1 MQTEKDSDISINLS
15 KFFLRNVGLWRAENH
30 AENRKRKALVAYTIW
45 NMFLAI
51 VVETRDMYF
60 TWFYKGDILYV
71 STNLLSVILTTIKL
85 TVVLI
90 HKVEFMSL
98 IDYMYEHFWNVDYD
112 LHEKRIM
119 DNCKKTCIIFT
130 SSVTTIGIC
139 AIISYIA
146 TPFIMHS
153 QSNKS
158 ERAFLFDMWLNL
170 PLTVS
175 PYYEGMLAVQISG
188 LYFTGICYF
197 CFDNI
202 FCIMSVHLSG
212 QFRILQYRLTKLSDV
227 QYQISEK
234 NMESVLED
242 CTRRSYEK
250 FKSYVRQHQTLIDY
264 YEKLEHVYTKI
275 ILGQVL
281 LFSVLICLFGYQILL
296 ANTSLARRSIF
307 MFLICGAMVLLFM
320 FTYSCNMVIEQSDNI
335 AFAAYSAL
343 WTGMPMNKTGKK
355 LRHDLIMVIG
365 RSRRVCCLTAN
376 GFFPVSLETYTT
388 IVGLWMASNRFEQ
401 RVRNITLCYTL
412 IAILFALWIQ
422 MTDLYYSW
430 GDFGACLYTA
440 CNILSLTIPFLK
452 ILVLLAHKNDFFHLI
467 LHLQREFLHA
477 DYDDY
482 EKKILLGCQR
492 QCTFFVCFFTLFTK
506 GTVISYIV
514 NPLIANIGKNESE
527 RILPFNMWVNL
538 PLSMTPYYEITFS
551 LQVLSLYH
559 IGVSYFCFDNFLC
572 IMNLHAATQFRV
584 LQYRMANMT
593 DLKDKERKERNMK
606 TSVSSACFATECY
619 NVLKDYIRQHQNL
632 IAYCNKLEKVF
643 NIIVLGQLLMFSML
657 ICLDGFQI
665 LMVANLGKN
674 ESDREHI
681 YDMWLDLPLSV
692 TPYYEITYIIQ
703 KCYIKFKNCIQQHQ
717 ALIEFC
723 ATLEE
728 VFTVIVLGQVLMSS
742 ILICF
747 IGYQVLLIKL
757 SFESRVAFACFLMMG
772 MSQLWMFTYSCDCI
786 TTESLNIAESV
797 YAGPWI
803 NLPMDKFGKLL
814 RKELQMLIL
823 RARRP
828 SALTA
833 CGFFSISLETFTKVC
848 MYMAG
853 NGLAMV
859 LDIIKIFTLVVH
871 KKKFLGLIEY
881 MQKNFWHLNYDQY
894 ENSVLAQA
902 KRMCIYFVC
911 VLSFFSQS
919 SVLSYII
926 RPLVYHFACFSMS
939 LKYRQDVS
947 FRLANFFLYV
957 VGFWFA
963 ANRIEEWFRNA
974 AILYTIVTVFFVM
987 WLQLRGLYFSWG
999 NFEVCMYMACNSIAL
1014 VLDIIKIFVLVV
1026 RKKKFLGLIE
1036 YMQKNFFHLN
1046 YDQDENS
1053 IIAHA
1058 KRTCIY
1064 FVCVFSFCSQS
1075 TVFSYIIRPFVS
1087 NLGKNESDRE
1097 HIYDMWLDLPL
1108 SVTPYYEI
1116 TYIIQALSVYQVG
1129 VCYLCFDN
1137 IFFIMCLHVAG
1148 QFRILQYRI
1157 ANVSGLSEIVKSND
1171 NTSTAELYSEKCY
1184 IKFKNCIQQHQA
1196 LIEFC
1201 EILEEVFTVIV
1212 LGQVLMFS
1220 IIICFA
1226 GYEVLL
1232 ITLPFESRVAFTCFL
1247 ITGVSQL
1254 WMFTYSCNCITT
1266 ESLNIAESVYA
1277 GPWINLPMDK
1287 FGKLLRKDL
1296 QVLILRARRPSAL
1309 TACGFFSITLET
1321 FTKIMSTSMSYFTLL
1336 KQSAEDTVNS

>member
-388 IVGLWMASNRFEQ
+388 ILSTAASYFTLLRNNVEDFSNNPIRSVSECSSGLIITGYDMSSFTTDDISISLTSVFMKIVGLWMASNRFEQ

-665 LMVANLGKN
+665 LMANTPTRTRLIFIF
-674 ESDREHI
+674 HI
-681 YDMWLDLPLSV
+681 GACMC
-692 TPYYEITYIIQ
+692 Q
-703 KCYIKFKNCIQQHQ
+703 
-717 ALIEFC
+717 
-723 ATLEE
+723 
-728 VFTVIVLGQVLMSS
+728 
-742 ILICF
+742 
-747 IGYQVLLIKL
+747 LL
-757 SFESRVAFACFLMMG
+757 
-772 MSQLWMFTYSCDCI
+772 MFTYSCDCI
-786 TTESLNIAESV
+786 IRES
-797 YAGPWI
+797 
-803 NLPMDKFGKLL
+803 
-814 RKELQMLIL
+814 
-823 RARRP
+823 
-828 SALTA
+828 
-833 CGFFSISLETFTKVC
+833 
-848 MYMAG
+848 
-853 NGLAMV
+853 
-859 LDIIKIFTLVVH
+859 
-871 KKKFLGLIEY
+871 
-881 MQKNFWHLNYDQY
+881 
-894 ENSVLAQA
+894 
-902 KRMCIYFVC
+902 
-911 VLSFFSQS
+911 
-919 SVLSYII
+919 
-926 RPLVYHFACFSMS
+926 
-939 LKYRQDVS
+939 
-947 FRLANFFLYV
+947 
-957 VGFWFA
+957 
-963 ANRIEEWFRNA
+963 
-974 AILYTIVTVFFVM
+974 
-987 WLQLRGLYFSWG
+987 
-999 NFEVCMYMACNSIAL
+999 
-1014 VLDIIKIFVLVV
+1014 
-1026 RKKKFLGLIE
+1026 
-1036 YMQKNFFHLN
+1036 
-1046 YDQDENS
+1046 
-1053 IIAHA
+1053 
-1058 KRTCIY
+1058 
-1064 FVCVFSFCSQS
+1064 
-1075 TVFSYIIRPFVS
+1075 
-1087 NLGKNESDRE
+1087 
-1097 HIYDMWLDLPL
+1097 
-1108 SVTPYYEI
+1108 
-1116 TYIIQALSVYQVG
+1116 
-1129 VCYLCFDN
+1129 
-1137 IFFIMCLHVAG
+1137 
-1148 QFRILQYRI
+1148 
-1157 ANVSGLSEIVKSND
+1157 
-1171 NTSTAELYSEKCY
+1171 TSTAEAVYS
-1184 IKFKNCIQQHQA
+1184 
-1196 LIEFC
+1196 
-1201 EILEEVFTVIV
+1201 
-1212 LGQVLMFS
+1212 
-1220 IIICFA
+1220 
-1226 GYEVLL
+1226 
-1232 ITLPFESRVAFTCFL
+1232 
-1247 ITGVSQL
+1247 
-1254 WMFTYSCNCITT
+1254 
-1266 ESLNIAESVYA
+1266 
-1277 GPWINLPMDK
+1277 GPWTLLPMSAD
-1287 FGKLLRKDL
+1287 GKMIRKDL
-1296 QVLILRARRPSAL
+1296 MLVIMRSSVPCCL
-1309 TACGFFSITLET
+1309 TARGFFVVSLET
-1321 FTKIMSTSMSYFTLL
+1321 YTGVLSTAASYFTLL
-1336 KQSAEDTVNS
+1336 KQRSENADSS